1 MKKRINA
8 ILLIIVAGL
17 WSTVIYKYVRQ
28 YFNTDEPIAFT
39 PNTNSSANKI
49 KAKENFSLNP
59 IERDPFLNQTQSKK
73 TISRPIKSN
82 TAHKNNTEAII
93 KKPITTTQKP
103 FPSIIYLGYI
113 KSDNQKN
120 ELILVKVNGV
130 LQKIYN
136 NETKNGI
143 KVKKNEKDT
152 IAVTFQ
158 NTTKKFSLKSK

>member
-8 ILLIIVAGL
+8 ILLIIVAAL

-39 PNTNSSANKI
+39 TNTNSNVNKI

-59 IERDPFLNQTQSKK
+59 IERDPFLNQMQSNRIVSK
-73 TISRPIKSN
+73 PIKIKQ
-82 TAHKNNTEAII
+82 THKNNTTAII
-93 KKPITTTQKP
+93 KPITTTQKP

-120 ELILVKVNGV
+120 ELILVKVNGA

-143 KVKKNEKDT
+143 KVKKNQKDT

>member
-28 YFNTDEPIAFT
+28 YFNTDEAIAFT
-39 PNTNSSANKI
+39 TNINSNVNKI

-73 TISRPIKSN
+73 TISRPIKI
-82 TAHKNNTEAII
+82 TQTKKNNTIPVL
-93 KKPITTTQKP
+93 KPTTTTQKP

-113 KSDNQKN
+113 KSNNQEN
-120 ELILVKVNGV
+120 ELILVKINGV
-130 LQKIYN
+130 LQKIHN

-143 KVKKNEKDT
+143 KIKKNQKDT

>member
-39 PNTNSSANKI
+39 TNTNSSANKI
-49 KAKENFSLNP
+49 KAKENFSFNP

-73 TISRPIKSN
+73 TISRPIKI
-82 TAHKNNTEAII
+82 TQTKKNNTIPVL
-93 KKPITTTQKP
+93 KPTTTTQKP

-120 ELILVKVNGV
+120 ELILIKVNGV

-143 KVKKNEKDT
+143 KIKKNEKDT

>member
-39 PNTNSSANKI
+39 TNTNSSANKI

-73 TISRPIKSN
+73 TISRPIKI
-82 TAHKNNTEAII
+82 TQTKKNNTIPVL
-93 KKPITTTQKP
+93 KPTTTTQKP

-143 KVKKNEKDT
+143 KIKKNEKDT